1 MHEGER
7 EFALFA
13 YAAQAPPGDVPAMF
27 DLLHKH
33 KTAAQ
38 FILGAVTLP
47 FVFFGTYQ
55 YFTGGGDQQAV
66 ASVGK
71 NKITQQDFDEALR
84 DQQQRMR
91 QALGDNFDSSML
103 DSPEMRYALLDQL
116 VNQRLLENAARS
128 ERFRVTD
135 TQLAQFIAGLP
146 VFQDNG
152 KFSQDKYR
160 EVLAAQSMSP
170 LMFEQRVRGDL
181 VLSPLQDPIVSGSI
195 AAHSSVAHYLTLHDQ
210 KREVAVAAIAIDQ
223 YEKSVSVSDADVK
236 AYYDKN
242 PKAFETPETARIDY
256 LLLTQ
261 DAIAKQIKIDP
272 AELKQVYETNARQYT
287 TNEERKASHVLI
299 AVKKDAS
306 EAEKAAAKKKA
317 DEIAA
322 KARAHPDSFAEL
334 ARQYSQDPGSAA
346 QGGDLGSFSRGA
358 MVKPFEDA
366 VFAAKVGDIVGP
378 IQTDFGYHVIK
389 VTGITPSHVQ
399 GFDEVKGR
407 IEADL
412 KRQKAAQKF
421 ASSAEQFQNLVYE
434 QADSLAGAA
443 KALGLEVQ
451 STPFLTRD
459 KVRELAM
466 GSTKFVQALFSPES
480 IQSKRNTE
488 AIEVGPNALMA
499 GRIVEHRAAAPKP
512 LEQVKDEIRKQLA
525 HQRASEMAEKA
536 GQEKLALLVQGKD
549 AGLTFDKPVT
559 IARNQPQPGFTPVAV
574 KKIFDANAG
583 KLPAYEGATNEKGGY
598 SIYKVEKVIAPPA
611 PQPAMV
617 QQAAARVASELGREQ
632 MNAYLAGL
640 KADTDV
646 KINQAALEKKE
657 Q

>member
-1 MHEGER
+1 
-7 EFALFA
+7 
-13 YAAQAPPGDVPAMF
+13 MF

-55 YFTGGGDQQAV
+55 YFEGGRDAQTV

-84 DQQQRMR
+84 EQQERMR
-91 QALGDNFDSSML
+91 QALGANFDSSML
-103 DSPEMRYALLDQL
+103 DRPDVRYALLDQL
-116 VNQRLLENAARS
+116 VNQRLLENEAHA
-128 ERFRVTD
+128 ERFRVSD
-135 TQLAQFIAGLP
+135 AQLAQFIAALP
-146 VFQDNG
+146 PFQENG

-160 EVLAAQSMSP
+160 EVLAAQGMSP

-181 VLSPLQDPIVSGSI
+181 VLSPLQDPIVAGSI
-195 AAHSSVAHYLTLHDQ
+195 AAHSSVAHYLELLEQ
-210 KREVAVAAIAIDQ
+210 KRDVAVATIPAEPF
-223 YEKSVSVSDADVK
+223 EKSVNVSDADVK
-236 AYYDKN
+236 SFYDKN
-242 PKAFETPETARIDY
+242 QKAFEMPEMAKVEY

-261 DAIAKQIKIDP
+261 DAIASQIKVDP
-272 AELKQVYETNARQYT
+272 AEVKQAYEQNSKQYT
-287 TNEERKASHVLI
+287 TNEERQASHILI

-306 EAEKAAAKKKA
+306 DADKAAAKKKA
-317 DEIAA
+317 EEIAA
-322 KARAHPDSFAEL
+322 KARANPGSFAQL
-334 ARQYSQDPGSAA
+334 AKEYSQDPGSAS

-366 VFAAKVGDIVGP
+366 VFSAKVGDIVGP
-378 IQTDFGYHVIK
+378 VQTDFGYHIIK

-399 GFDEVKGR
+399 SFDEVKGR

-421 ASSAEQFQNLVYE
+421 ANAAEQFQNLVYE

-443 KALGLEVQ
+443 KGLGLELQ
-451 STPFLTRD
+451 TTPLVTRE
-459 KVRELAM
+459 KLQEIAK
-466 GSTKFVQALFSPES
+466 GSTKFVQAVFSPES
-480 IQSKRNTE
+480 VQSKRNTE

-499 GRIVEHRAAAPKP
+499 GRVVEYKPAAPKP
-512 LEQVKDEIRKQLA
+512 FDEVKDEIRKQLV
-525 HQRASEMAEKA
+525 HQKASEMAEKA
-536 GQEKLALLVQGKD
+536 GQEKLALLAQGKD

-559 IARNQPQPGFTPVAV
+559 IDRNQVKPGFTVAAI
-574 KKIFDANAG
+574 KKVFDANPN
-583 KLPAYEGATNEKGGY
+583 KLPAYEGATNDKGGY

-611 PQPAMV
+611 PDATKV
-617 QQAAARVASELGREQ
+617 QTASSRVASEVGREL